1 VSTRQR
7 TSSASADHLLLVQQ
21 VVGLWVQMQDRL
33 QTHFAA
39 LAAEHSL
46 TAIQAKVLLQ
56 LDTATPVT
64 TSALASRLQYDPS
77 NLTRVIDKL
86 EARGAV
92 RRQPDP
98 DDRRVKGLVITSAG
112 ERLRG
117 PFWQRLISDVGPLGT
132 LSKGE
137 LTLLRSILLSALAEP
152 AADGPPG
159 SQDSFPH

>member
-1 VSTRQR
+1 MSTHHD
-7 TSSASADHLLLVQQ
+7 TSPDSAHHLLLVQQ

-33 QTHFAA
+33 QSHFTA

-46 TAIQAKVLLQ
+46 SPVQAKVLLQ

-92 RRQPDP
+92 RRQPDLS
-98 DDRRVKGLVITSAG
+98 DRRVKGLVLTPAG
-112 ERLRG
+112 EQLRD
-117 PFWQRLISDVGPLGT
+117 PFWQQLIGDVGPLGT
-132 LSKGE
+132 LSERE
-137 LTLLRSILLSALAEP
+137 LKQLRSILLSALAEP
-152 AADGPPG
+152 AVAKSAPR
-159 SQDSFPH
+159 